1 MTAMMAWRDA
11 LRVARLDGYLH
22 DTPKV
27 RRQVSVCKN
36 EKRRR
41 LHAGGE

>member
-1 MTAMMAWRDA
+1 MTAIMAWRDA
-11 LRVARLDGYLH
+11 LSVARRDGYLH

-27 RRQVSVCKN
+27 RRQVSVYKN

-41 LHAGGE
+41 LYAGGE